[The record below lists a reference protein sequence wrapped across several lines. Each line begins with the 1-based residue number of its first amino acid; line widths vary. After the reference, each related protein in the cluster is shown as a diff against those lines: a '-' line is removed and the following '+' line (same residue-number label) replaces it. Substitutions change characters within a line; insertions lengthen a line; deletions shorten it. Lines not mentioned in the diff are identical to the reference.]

1 MRYSTHRLAILR
13 RGTNTKCL
21 PFNNEAVAI
30 VAAVILLFPAARS
43 CDATETI
50 FELGAAFLSGEYSQG
65 QTIVLAKRFDQSK
78 YAAGLG
84 VVGDQLCQCI
94 EGEVIL
100 DTNAFFFAS
109 RQVHWKRL
117 EVGIGAAYWANT
129 NRVLGRHL
137 TFQLVFAVNL
147 WKELDVRLRHFS
159 NAGSGGQNLG
169 QDMIGLSWRFQ

>member
-1 MRYSTHRLAILR
+1 
-13 RGTNTKCL
+13 L

-30 VAAVILLFPAARS
+30 VVAVILLFPGGRS
-43 CDATETI
+43 CEARETI
-50 FELGAAFLSGEYSQG
+50 LELGAGFLSGEYSQG
-65 QTIVLAKRFDQSK
+65 QAIILAQRFDKSK
-78 YAAGLG
+78 YAVGLG
-84 VVGDQLCQCI
+84 VVGDQVCQCV

-117 EVGIGAAYWANT
+117 EVGIGAAYWQNT

-137 TFQLVFAVNL
+137 TYQLVFAVNL
-147 WKELDVRLRHFS
+147 WKELDLRLRHYS